1 MNVYCVQIVW
11 LNIIPTA
18 APLKMTSIEHYDAKR
33 SYGFC
38 HEKKIDA
45 HQIF

>member
-11 LNIIPTA
+11 LNIPT
-18 APLKMTSIEHYDAKR
+18 APLKMTSIEHYDAKG

-38 HEKKIDA
+38 HEKKNQCSPNILG
-45 HQIF
+45 